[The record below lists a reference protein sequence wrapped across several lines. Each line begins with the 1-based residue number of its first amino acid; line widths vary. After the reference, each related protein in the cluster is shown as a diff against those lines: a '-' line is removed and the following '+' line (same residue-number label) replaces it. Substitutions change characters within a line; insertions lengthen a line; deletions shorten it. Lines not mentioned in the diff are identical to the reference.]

1 MSFPLIIGYLLDLLI
16 GDPYRMPHPIKLFGN
31 AISFAAKRFN
41 RGAYLRLKGSLVAGA
56 LVLLVF
62 FVFFLIDRLTAPN
75 VWLHHVVVAV
85 LVFYGLA
92 NRCLVDEALRVEHQL
107 TQHGLEA
114 GRKQL
119 SFIVGRDT
127 RNLDANS
134 IRTAVLETLSENL
147 SDGVIAPLF
156 YYALGGVP
164 LMFAYKM
171 VNTLD
176 SMVGYKNERYLR
188 FGWFSARLDDLLNFI
203 PARITALLMVLVNFS
218 WRGVAFVFKYGH
230 KHASPNSG
238 YPESALAGILN
249 CRFGGPNVYHGV
261 LVSKPYI
268 GHNQRDI
275 TRADIRKACAINLA
289 VSLVAVG
296 VIVAIDLIVR

>member
-31 AISFAAKRFN
+31 VISFAEKRFN

-147 SDGVIAPLF
+147 SDGVIAPLC

-188 FGWFSARLDDLLNFI
+188 FGWFSARLDDLLNFF
-203 PARITALLMVLVNFS
+203 PARITALLMVLVTFS

-275 TRADIRKACAINLA
+275 TQADISKACAINLL

-296 VIVAIDLIVR
+296 VIVVVDWVV

>member
-16 GDPYRMPHPIKLFGN
+16 GDPYRIPHPIKLFGN
-31 AISFAAKRFN
+31 AISFAEKRFN

-147 SDGVIAPLF
+147 SDGVVAPLF

-203 PARITALLMVLVNFS
+203 PARITALLMVLVAFS
-218 WRGVAFVFKYGH
+218 WRGVTFVFKYGH

-275 TRADIRKACAINLA
+275 TRADIRKACAINLV

-296 VIVAIDLIVR
+296 VIVVVDWVV

>member
-1 MSFPLIIGYLLDLLI
+1 
-16 GDPYRMPHPIKLFGN
+16 MPHPIKLFGN
-31 AISFAAKRFN
+31 AISFAEKRFN

-203 PARITALLMVLVNFS
+203 PARITALLMVLVTFS

-268 GHNQRDI
+268 GHNHRDI
-275 TRADIRKACAINLA
+275 TRADIRKACAINLV

-296 VIVAIDLIVR
+296 VIVAVDWVV

>member
-1 MSFPLIIGYLLDLLI
+1 MSLPLIIGYILDLLI

-31 AISFAAKRFN
+31 AISFAEKHFN

-156 YYALGGVP
+156 YYAVGGVP

-203 PARITALLMVLVNFS
+203 PARISALLMVLVAFS

-275 TRADIRKACAINLA
+275 TRADIRKACAINLV

-296 VIVAIDLIVR
+296 VIVSGDWVV

>member
-16 GDPYRMPHPIKLFGN
+16 GDPYRIPHPIKLFGN
-31 AISFAAKRFN
+31 AISFAEKHFN

-203 PARITALLMVLVNFS
+203 PARITALLMVLVAFS
-218 WRGVAFVFKYGH
+218 WRGVTFVFKYGH

-275 TRADIRKACAINLA
+275 TRADIRKACAINLV

-296 VIVAIDLIVR
+296 VIVVVDWVV

>member
-1 MSFPLIIGYLLDLLI
+1 
-16 GDPYRMPHPIKLFGN
+16 MPHPIKLFGN
-31 AISFAAKRFN
+31 AISFAEKHFN

-203 PARITALLMVLVNFS
+203 PARITALLMVLVAFS
-218 WRGVAFVFKYGH
+218 WRGVAFVLKYGH

-275 TRADIRKACAINLA
+275 TRADIRKACAINLV

-296 VIVAIDLIVR
+296 VILAIDLIVR

>member
-1 MSFPLIIGYLLDLLI
+1 
-16 GDPYRMPHPIKLFGN
+16 MPHPIKLFGN
-31 AISFAAKRFN
+31 AIIFAEKHFN

-92 NRCLVDEALRVEHQL
+92 NRCLVDEALRVEYQL

-203 PARITALLMVLVNFS
+203 PARITALLMVLVAFS

-275 TRADIRKACAINLA
+275 TRADIRKACAINLV

-296 VIVAIDLIVR
+296 VIVAVDWVV

>member
-31 AISFAAKRFN
+31 VISFAEKRFN
-41 RGAYLRLKGSLVAGA
+41 RGVYLRLKGSLVAGA

-62 FVFFLIDRLTAPN
+62 FVFFLIDRLTVPN

-203 PARITALLMVLVNFS
+203 PARITALLMVLVAFS
-218 WRGVAFVFKYGH
+218 WRGVSFVFKYGH

-275 TRADIRKACAINLA
+275 TRADIRKACAINLV

-296 VIVAIDLIVR
+296 VIVVVDWVV

>member
-31 AISFAAKRFN
+31 VISFAEKRFN

-62 FVFFLIDRLTAPN
+62 FVFFLIDRLTVPN

-203 PARITALLMVLVNFS
+203 PARITALLMVLVAFS
-218 WRGVAFVFKYGH
+218 WRGVSFVFKYGH

-275 TRADIRKACAINLA
+275 TRADIRKACAINLV

-296 VIVAIDLIVR
+296 VIVVVDWVV

>member
-1 MSFPLIIGYLLDLLI
+1 MSFPLIIGYILDLLI

-31 AISFAAKRFN
+31 AISFAEKHFN

-203 PARITALLMVLVNFS
+203 PARITALLMVLVTFS

-275 TRADIRKACAINLA
+275 TRADIRKACAINLV

-296 VIVAIDLIVR
+296 VIVVVDWVV

>member
-1 MSFPLIIGYLLDLLI
+1 MSLPLIIGYILDLLI

-31 AISFAAKRFN
+31 AISFAEKHFN

-156 YYALGGVP
+156 YYAVGGVP

-203 PARITALLMVLVNFS
+203 PARISALLMVLVAFS

-275 TRADIRKACAINLA
+275 TRADIRKACAINLV

-296 VIVAIDLIVR
+296 VIVAVDWVV

>member
-1 MSFPLIIGYLLDLLI
+1 MSFPLIIGYLFDLLI

-31 AISFAAKRFN
+31 AISFAEKRFN

-62 FVFFLIDRLTAPN
+62 FVSFLIDRLTAPN

-203 PARITALLMVLVNFS
+203 PARITALLMVLVAFS

-275 TRADIRKACAINLA
+275 TRADIRKACAINLV

-296 VIVAIDLIVR
+296 VIVAVDWVV

>member
-1 MSFPLIIGYLLDLLI
+1 MSFPLILGYIFDLLI

-31 AISFAAKRFN
+31 VISFAEKRFS

-75 VWLHHVVVAV
+75 VWLHHFVVAV

-203 PARITALLMVLVNFS
+203 PARITALLMVLVTFS

-230 KHASPNSG
+230 KHTSPNSG

-275 TRADIRKACAINLA
+275 TRADIRKA
-289 VSLVAVG
+289 
-296 VIVAIDLIVR
+296 

>member
-1 MSFPLIIGYLLDLLI
+1 MSFPLIIGYILDLLI

-31 AISFAAKRFN
+31 AISFAEKHFN

-203 PARITALLMVLVNFS
+203 PARITALLMVLVAFS
-218 WRGVAFVFKYGH
+218 WRGVAFVLKYGH

-275 TRADIRKACAINLA
+275 TRADIRKACAINLV

-296 VIVAIDLIVR
+296 VILAIDLIVR

>member
-1 MSFPLIIGYLLDLLI
+1 MSFPLIIGYILDLLI

-31 AISFAAKRFN
+31 AISFAEKRFN

-203 PARITALLMVLVNFS
+203 PARITALLMVLVAFS

-249 CRFGGPNVYHGV
+249 CLFGGPNVYYGV

-275 TRADIRKACAINLA
+275 TRADIRKACAINLV

-296 VIVAIDLIVR
+296 VIVAVDWVV

>member
-1 MSFPLIIGYLLDLLI
+1 MSFPLIIGYILDLLI

-31 AISFAAKRFN
+31 AISFAEKRFN

-188 FGWFSARLDDLLNFI
+188 FGWFSARLDDLLNFF
-203 PARITALLMVLVNFS
+203 PARITALLMVLVTFS

-275 TRADIRKACAINLA
+275 TRADIRKACAINLV

-296 VIVAIDLIVR
+296 VIVAVDWVV

>member
-1 MSFPLIIGYLLDLLI
+1 MSFPLIIGYILDLLI

-31 AISFAAKRFN
+31 AISFAEKRFN
-41 RGAYLRLKGSLVAGA
+41 RGVYLRLKGSLVAGA

-203 PARITALLMVLVNFS
+203 PARITALLMVLVAFS

-275 TRADIRKACAINLA
+275 TRADIRKACAINLV

-296 VIVAIDLIVR
+296 VIVAVDWVV

>member
-31 AISFAAKRFN
+31 AISFAEERFN

-62 FVFFLIDRLTAPN
+62 FVFFLIDKLTAPN
-75 VWLHHVVVAV
+75 VWLHHVVLAV

-156 YYALGGVP
+156 YYAVGGVP

-203 PARITALLMVLVNFS
+203 PARITALLMVLVAFS

-275 TRADIRKACAINLA
+275 TRADIRKACAINLV

-296 VIVAIDLIVR
+296 VIVVVDWVV

>member
-31 AISFAAKRFN
+31 VISFAEKRFN
-41 RGAYLRLKGSLVAGA
+41 RGVYLRLKGSLVAGA

-203 PARITALLMVLVNFS
+203 PARITALLMVLVAFS
-218 WRGVAFVFKYGH
+218 WRGVSFVFKYGH

-275 TRADIRKACAINLA
+275 TRADIRKACAINLV

-296 VIVAIDLIVR
+296 VIVVVDWVV